1 MDMLDWTK
9 LNPTVN
15 KSETKKLFFSL
26 YLFKAV
32 VYAAG
37 GRAIKS
43 QASIDDYID
52 HRLAV
57 CNNNRIGRYSRHLLE
72 NANRDQLRLYRNLIY
87 SDKSISMRI
96 EEPKIHIY

>member
-1 MDMLDWTK
+1 MNMDMLDWTK

-43 QASIDDYID
+43 QASIDEYID

-57 CNNNRIGRYSRHLLE
+57 CNLPVDDQYNHLYL
-72 NANRDQLRLYRNLIY
+72 LGI
-87 SDKSISMRI
+87 
-96 EEPKIHIY
+96 